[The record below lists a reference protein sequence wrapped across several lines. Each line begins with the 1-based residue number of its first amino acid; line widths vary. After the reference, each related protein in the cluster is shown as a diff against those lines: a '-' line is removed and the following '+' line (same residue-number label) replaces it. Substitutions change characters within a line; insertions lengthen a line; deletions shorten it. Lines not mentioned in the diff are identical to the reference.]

1 MMIMSYWYEHITFCH
16 HRVFTWYISETW
28 YAFLSDFV
36 YCTMQVMLWSVCE
49 RAWHTHTHNRYDG
62 TTLIIYAFLLECEYH
77 LYDRVRCVTMTGHSR
92 TCFSILI
99 SKTCRHEHT
108 FSNIVSIS
116 RTINIVMLY
125 VMSAC
130 LSCATDLILGNEKN
144 HFVMMANLLRFLHRK
159 SVELLC
165 AVFLHSP
172 VPLLRAI
179 LWLHFSIQLIGCE
192 CRWNEFIADFDEWS
206 FNWIKFAVFA
216 SKFWI

>member
-1 MMIMSYWYEHITFCH
+1 MVHKWNMVCISKWLCDQSVSEH
-16 HRVFTWYISETW
+16 
-28 YAFLSDFV
+28 D
-36 YCTMQVMLWSVCE
+36 
-49 RAWHTHTHNRYDG
+49 THTHNRYDG

-77 LYDRVRCVTMTGHSR
+77 LYDRVRCMTMTGHSR